1 MDDIPGYN
9 KWSEVKFELY
19 FKAQKEESVCIF
31 LRGSDTCLLFGLGLT
46 LRGSLIDQCLK
57 INGTMSKGHRDWLAG
72 APIGQTGEY
81 MSIKQNDND
90 GLQHT

>member
-1 MDDIPGYN
+1 MQP
-9 KWSEVKFELY
+9 E
-19 FKAQKEESVCIF
+19 
-31 LRGSDTCLLFGLGLT
+31 GLM
-46 LRGSLIDQCLK
+46 DQCLK